1 LPSPLDGRKLWIGG
15 IGGAG
20 MSAYAVLAQA
30 WGAEVRGWD
39 RAQTPYLDHLA
50 GIDVE
55 ISDEPPGVP
64 EGWEAFVSTAF
75 AGRVAGKTRAELL
88 AELVSLR
95 DSIVVAGAH
104 GKTTTSA
111 MIAFCLAQLGR
122 DPAWL
127 IGADVPQLGGNA
139 GTGEGWLI
147 VEGDESDRTI
157 AELRPRVAVVTNV
170 DLDHH
175 ATFGSRA
182 EVAELFESWLA
193 NVPEVVRGEELPPY
207 DGPLAVAGMHN
218 RRNAA
223 AALAALELAGVERNE
238 AGAALKEFRGAA
250 RRLEHRG
257 QAGNVEVYDDYAH
270 HPAEIA
276 ATLDALKNGGR
287 LLVLFQPHLYSRTR
301 HLARE
306 LAEALAAADIVAVT
320 DVYPAREQPIE
331 GVTGKLV
338 VDALADLRPGMLL
351 GWTPSVD
358 AGARFLACRLRS
370 GDRVVTI
377 GAGDVDRAAGF
388 LLETL
393 A

>member
-1 LPSPLDGRKLWIGG
+1 LPSPLEGRKFWIAG

-20 MSAYAVLAQA
+20 MSAYALLARA

-39 RAQTPYLDHLA
+39 RTRTPYLEQLE
-50 GIDVE
+50 GIDLE
-55 ISDEPPGVP
+55 ISDDPPQP
-64 EGWEAFVSTAF
+64 PDGWEAFVSTAF
-75 AGRVAGKTRAELL
+75 AERVPGKPRAALL
-88 AELVSLR
+88 GELVSLR

-111 MIAFCLAQLGR
+111 MIAFCLEQTGR

-139 GTGEGWLI
+139 GTGEGWLV

-157 AELRPRVAVVTNV
+157 AALRPRIAVVTNV

-193 NVPEVVRGEELPPY
+193 NVPAVVHGEALPPY
-207 DGPLAVAGMHN
+207 DGLLAVAGRHN

-223 AALAALELAGVERNE
+223 SALAALELAGLDHDE
-238 AGAALKEFRGAA
+238 AASVLAEFRGAA

-257 QAGNVEVYDDYAH
+257 RAGAVDVYDDYAH

-276 ATLDALKNGGR
+276 ATLEALANGGR

-301 HLARE
+301 HLA
-306 LAEALAAADIVAVT
+306 AELAAALATADLVAVT
-320 DVYPAREQPIE
+320 DVYPAREQPVQ

-338 VDALADLRPGMLL
+338 VDALSDLRPGMPVA
-351 GWTPSVD
+351 WTPSVHD
-358 AGARFLACRLRS
+358 GARFLASQVRA

-377 GAGDVDRAAGF
+377 GAGDVDRAAGT

-393 A
+393 G

>member
-1 LPSPLDGRKLWIGG
+1 
-15 IGGAG
+15 
-20 MSAYAVLAQA
+20 MSAYALLSRA

-39 RAQTPYLDHLA
+39 QVRTPYLEQLE

-55 ISDEPPGVP
+55 ISDEPPEP
-64 EGWEAFVSTAF
+64 PAGWEAFVSTAF
-75 AGRVAGKTRAELL
+75 VGRISGKPRAELL

-95 DSIVVAGAH
+95 ESIVVAGAH

-111 MIAFCLAQLGR
+111 MVAFCLRRLGR

-139 GTGEGWLI
+139 GTGEGWLV

-157 AELRPRVAVVTNV
+157 AALRPRVAVVTNV

-175 ATFGSRA
+175 ATFASHA
-182 EVAELFESWLA
+182 EVAELFEHWLA
-193 NVPEVVRGEELPPY
+193 DLPAVVRGEELPPY
-207 DGPLAVAGMHN
+207 DGALAVPGGHN

-223 AALAALELAGVERNE
+223 AALAALELLGVSRED
-238 AGAALKEFRGAA
+238 ATGVLAEFRGAA

-257 QAGNVEVYDDYAH
+257 EAGGVDVYDDYAH

-276 ATLDALKNGGR
+276 ATLDAMGSASGR
-287 LLVLFQPHLYSRTR
+287 VLVLFQPHLFSRTR
-301 HLARE
+301 HLAHE
-306 LAEALAAADIVAVT
+306 LAHALAAADVVAVT
-320 DVYPAREQPIE
+320 DVYRAREEPVE

-338 VDALADLRPGMLL
+338 VDALADRRPGMLVA
-351 GWTPSVD
+351 WTPSVEE
-358 AGARFLACRLRS
+358 GARFLAGVAWP

-377 GAGDVDRAAGF
+377 GAGDVDRAAAG

-393 A
+393 R

>member
-1 LPSPLDGRKLWIGG
+1 
-15 IGGAG
+15 
-20 MSAYAVLAQA
+20 MSAYALLARA

-39 RAQTPYLDHLA
+39 RVHTPYLEQLEE
-50 GIDVE
+50 IDVE
-55 ISDEPPGVP
+55 ISDEPPQP
-64 EGWEAFVSTAF
+64 PDGWEAFVSTAF
-75 AGRVAGKTRAELL
+75 AGRVPGKTRAELL

-104 GKTTTSA
+104 GKTTTTA
-111 MIAFCLAQLGR
+111 MIAFCLEQVGR

-139 GTGEGWLI
+139 GTGEGWLV

-182 EVAELFESWLA
+182 EVAELFERWLVD
-193 NVPEVVRGEELPPY
+193 VPEVVRGEELTPY
-207 DGPLAVAGMHN
+207 AGPLAVAGEHN

-223 AALAALELAGVERNE
+223 AALAALDLAGVSGEE
-238 AGAALKEFRGAA
+238 AAGPLAEFRGAA
-250 RRLEHRG
+250 RRLEHCG
-257 QAGNVEVYDDYAH
+257 TVGGVDVYDDYAH
-270 HPAEIA
+270 HPAEITA
-276 ATLDALKNGGR
+276 ALAALRNGGGR

-301 HLARE
+301 HLAYE
-306 LAEALAAADIVAVT
+306 LADALAAADAVAVT
-320 DVYPAREQPIE
+320 DVYPAREEPVE

-338 VDALADLRPGMLL
+338 VDALADLRPGMLVS
-351 GWTPSVD
+351 WTPSVEE
-358 AGARFLACRLRS
+358 GVRFLAGLTRS

-377 GAGDVDRAAGF
+377 GAGDVDRAPGL

-393 A
+393 R